1 MNLNR
6 LQAITEIPLDVE
18 NDGAWIEVL
27 MGQGEV
33 LASPP
38 ATLAVATR
46 EVYRESDRERERE
59 REKERTRERENER
72 KREGSYIDSYRGYI

>member
-33 LASPP
+33 LANPP

-46 EVYRESDRERERE
+46 EVQ
-59 REKERTRERENER
+59 REKERTRERRKER
-72 KREGSYIDSYRGYI
+72 KRERERVYR